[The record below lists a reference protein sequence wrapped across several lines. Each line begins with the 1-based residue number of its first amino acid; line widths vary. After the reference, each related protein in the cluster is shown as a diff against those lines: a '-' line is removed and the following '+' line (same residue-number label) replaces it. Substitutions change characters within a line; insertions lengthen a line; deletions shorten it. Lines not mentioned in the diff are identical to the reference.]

1 MHAVTASLSTPACAL
16 RARRDEDLAGQT
28 EVRLLITAST
38 PASVAAIARRI
49 HAASA
54 RATLPFVRTRA
65 GDLPTDPGMLRD
77 TCARLLDVAAGG
89 SMLIDNVEE
98 MPESVQFMVV
108 EVLADLEYERLP
120 SAAIRLISGTS
131 VSLLDRVAAGT
142 FSERLFY
149 RLNAVHVTADD
160 VIRHVTPA

>member
-1 MHAVTASLSTPACAL
+1 
-16 RARRDEDLAGQT
+16 
-28 EVRLLITAST
+28 
-38 PASVAAIARRI
+38 
-49 HAASA
+49 
-54 RATLPFVRTRA
+54 
-65 GDLPTDPGMLRD
+65 
-77 TCARLLDVAAGG
+77 
-89 SMLIDNVEE
+89 
-98 MPESVQFMVV
+98 MPESVQYMVV